1 MQKKRNTITIKRLSK
16 ILILKRTKMYEK
28 KNLELE
34 KRLEVE
40 RRRERERERQS
51 ERKRDRKRERGIDI
65 NSQTKRGKYVQEL
78 R

>member
-1 MQKKRNTITIKRLSK
+1 
-16 ILILKRTKMYEK
+16 MYEK

-40 RRRERERERQS
+40 RRRERERQS
-51 ERKRDRKRERGIDI
+51 ERKRERGIDI